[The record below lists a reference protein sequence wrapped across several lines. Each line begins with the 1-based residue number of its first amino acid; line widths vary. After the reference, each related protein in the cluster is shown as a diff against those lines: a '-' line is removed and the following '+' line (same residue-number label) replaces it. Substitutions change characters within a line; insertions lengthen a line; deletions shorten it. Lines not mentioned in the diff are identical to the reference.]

1 MDIARIKNLVK
12 QNGDKVILVEND
24 EPEIV
29 MMSFAE
35 YARITGVAADAGNG
49 AMRSAPRTEERLD
62 MPMPHASSSIMPRMP
77 ESLDSADMEFILGEE
92 RDREMP
98 HGPVRLADIRL
109 EDLPI

>member
-49 AMRSAPRTEERLD
+49 ATRSAPATTEERLD
-62 MPMPHASSSIMPRMP
+62 MPMPHASMMPRMP
-77 ESLDSADMEFILGEE
+77 ESEDSADMEFILGEE
-92 RDREMP
+92 RDREMS
-98 HGPVRLADIRL
+98 HAPVRLADIRL